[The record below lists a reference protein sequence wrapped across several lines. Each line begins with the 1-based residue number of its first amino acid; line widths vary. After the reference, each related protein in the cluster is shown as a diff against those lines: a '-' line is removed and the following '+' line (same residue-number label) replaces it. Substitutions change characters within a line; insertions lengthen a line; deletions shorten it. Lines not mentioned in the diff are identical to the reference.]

1 MVPKDV
7 HIMLGG
13 WSRGYYGNPLVIG
26 LAPPGDVG
34 SETPRDP
41 RLSQVRR
48 HIGHLDMAPPHGHLA
63 VAVAPSS
70 ACHENIGPGGTDDR
84 PEMSDSLRV
93 ESGLLFNRR
102 RQPEKDHGGL
112 PEARRH

>member
-41 RLSQVRR
+41 RLSQVWR
-48 HIGHLDMAPPHGHLA
+48 HKGHLEVAPP
-63 VAVAPSS
+63 ST
-70 ACHENIGPGGTDDR
+70 CHENIGPGGTDGR